1 MKKRTLSFLFLL
13 GALLPIGTYAQEVE
27 EVTIEP
33 IAQYL
38 DSLVENHLPAGSNVA
53 IYVYDLTDDRPLYGY
68 QQDKLSRPASTMK
81 LLTTITTLAL
91 PQADEPFRTEV
102 YYKGEIKKKT
112 LYGDLYVVGGMDPEF
127 NDASMDSLANVIAS
141 LPFTK
146 VKGRIYGDVSL
157 KDSIYWGSG
166 WAWDDT
172 PAYYQ
177 PYLSPLLFNRGCIDI
192 EATAGPKGQP
202 ATITC
207 TPASSYYKLYNQ
219 TSSFDSEAGRFS
231 ASRNWLENGNDLV
244 VKGNVDR
251 KRYAT
256 VNIFDADDFFMH
268 TLQERLELRGMKFE
282 ADYGIQELEKDDE
295 TVLVTVY
302 ETPVQQVVDQLM
314 KKSDNLNTE
323 AMLIRLAHQTTGNRH
338 LSAEDG
344 LKAIRAQI
352 DSLGLNSADYRVAD
366 GCGLSNYNCISPELL
381 VAFLRFAKSRADIY
395 PKLYQSLPIAGVDG
409 TLKSR
414 MKQGTPSYNNVHA
427 KTGTV
432 SGISC
437 LAGYLTAANGHEIA
451 FAIMNQNTL
460 SGRAPRVFQDQ
471 VCDGII
477 TSVK

>member
-1 MKKRTLSFLFLL
+1 MFL
-13 GALLPIGTYAQEVE
+13 AASLLPETLCAQEAE
-27 EVTIEP
+27 AQQPAEP
-33 IAQYL
+33 AHVAVL
-38 DSLVENHLPAGSNVA
+38 DSLVKHELPVGSNVG
-53 IYVYDLTDDRPLYGY
+53 IYVYDFTDNRPLYNY
-68 QQDKLSRPASTMK
+68 QGDKLSRPASTMK
-81 LLTTITTLAL
+81 LVTTITSLAL

-102 YYKGEIKKKT
+102 YYKGEVKKNT

-127 NDASMDSLANVIAS
+127 NDASMDSLANVIAA
-141 LPFTK
+141 LPFHK

-157 KDSIYWGSG
+157 KDSIYWGAG

-192 EATAGPKGQP
+192 EATPGKKGEP

-207 TPASSYYKLYNQ
+207 TPASSFYKLENN
-219 TSSFDSEAGRFS
+219 TSSFDAEAGYFS
-231 ASRNWLENGNDLV
+231 ASRNWLENGNDFTA
-244 VKGNVDR
+244 KGNVER

-256 VNIFDADDFFMH
+256 VNIFDPEDFFMH

-282 ADYGIQELEKDDE
+282 ADYGIRELEKDEE

-323 AMLIRLAHQTTGNRH
+323 AMLIRLGHLTTGKRH

-344 LKAIRAQI
+344 LDAIRAQI
-352 DSLGLNSADYRVAD
+352 DTLGLDSKNYRVAD
-366 GCGLSNYNCISPELL
+366 GCGLSNYNAISPELL
-381 VAFLRFAKSRADIY
+381 VTFLRFARERADIY
-395 PKLYQSLPIAGVDG
+395 PKLLQSLPIGGVDG

-437 LAGYLTAANGHEIA
+437 LAGYLTAANGHQLI
-451 FAIMNQNTL
+451 FAIMNQNSL
-460 SGRAPRVFQDQ
+460 SSRGARVFQDK
-471 VCDGII
+471 VCDALIVN
-477 TSVK
+477 VK